1 MRRLLEKAVG
11 RLAREI
17 EVVLRDG
24 LNALWLKAT
33 GPAPYDRAATQWQLE
48 DVQKKSDEILQRHAP
63 RATR

>member
-33 GPAPYDRAATQWQLE
+33 GPAPYARAATQRQLE
-48 DVQKKSDEILQRHAP
+48 DVQKKIDEILQRHAP